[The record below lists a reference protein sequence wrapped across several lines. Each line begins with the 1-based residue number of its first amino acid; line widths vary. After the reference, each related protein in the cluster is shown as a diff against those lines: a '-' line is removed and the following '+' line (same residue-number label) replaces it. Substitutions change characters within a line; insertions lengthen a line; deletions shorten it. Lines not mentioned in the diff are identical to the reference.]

1 VRAAS
6 RSLAAAALAAAC
18 LAGAPARAAIIVDS
32 GDPRCV
38 SLPGSFPPG
47 LDWLDGGA
55 GIALVASFSPAV
67 AVPVDM
73 GSLPPAPTLPGPFA
87 DLRSAIAD
95 DACGGARDPQLDG
108 IVAPGPELAFATASS
123 CESVAFLDPA
133 SAGLADLS
141 VAVPAGLPI
150 SFPFNP
156 APGTSELRAAISTR
170 ACLEAPAPGLDSR
183 GDPIAPGCQPGVPS
197 YYTSFTSGAARVGDR
212 LFVSTSNLGAGAGT
226 LDPQFLPG
234 SVLVFDLDED
244 PPGIAPNPETPVVFT
259 SGFNPTHVTAYT
271 TPGGRELVLVG
282 VSGATGLVTD
292 DPTTPEREAGGVA
305 LGPAA
310 IDVIDAQQIRRIATI
325 PLGLAALSFERL
337 GIDPTGRVAMV
348 GSAVAR
354 EVLAV
359 DLAPLDALDP
369 DAPPVLLADAA
380 IFDADHPLELPG
392 IAAGAPPET
401 CPGYVVGVEFSS
413 DGERAYA
420 ADFCDGTLSVVATDL
435 DGDPPVPVPA
445 ARFEVSGVVELVAS
459 VGPDSLGFPRAPGA
473 LRVRPGRPGIDFEGP
488 ELAFLVGLPEGL
500 LCGVTVPAPEPSAD
514 VLRLVCGG
522 ALAILA
528 VRCGRREMST
538 IRTGGAT

>member
-6 RSLAAAALAAAC
+6 RPLAGAALAAAC
-18 LAGAPARAAIIVDS
+18 LAGAPSRAAIIVDS

-47 LDWLDGGA
+47 LDWLDGAG

-67 AVPVDM
+67 AVPVDL
-73 GSLPPAPTLPGPFA
+73 GSVPPAPTLPGPFS

-95 DACGGARDPQLDG
+95 DACDGSRDPQLDG
-108 IVAPGPELAFATASS
+108 LVAPGPELAFATASS

-141 VAVPAGLPI
+141 VGVPADLPI
-150 SFPFNP
+150 AFPFNP
-156 APGTSELRAAISTR
+156 SPGTSELRAAISTR
-170 ACLEAPAPGLDSR
+170 ACLEPPAPALDSR
-183 GDPIAPGCQPGVPS
+183 GDPIALGCRPGLPS
-197 YYTSFTSGAARVGDR
+197 YYTSFTSGAARAAGR

-244 PPGIAPNPETPVVFT
+244 PPGVAPNPETPVVFT

-292 DPTTPEREAGGVA
+292 DPMTPEREAGGVA
-305 LGPAA
+305 LSAAA
-310 IDVIDAQQIRRIATI
+310 IDVIDAEQIRRIATF

-337 GIDPTGRVAMV
+337 AIDPTGRVAMI

-359 DLAPLDALDP
+359 DLAPLDALAP
-369 DAPPVLLADAA
+369 DAPPVLLEDAV
-380 IFDADHPLELPG
+380 IFDAQHPLALPG

-420 ADFCDGTLSVVATDL
+420 ADFCDGTLSVIATGL

-445 ARFEVSGVVELVAS
+445 ARFEVREVVELVAS
-459 VGPDSLGFPRAPGA
+459 LGPDSLGFPRAPGA
-473 LRVRPGRPGIDFEGP
+473 LRVRPGRPGIDFTGP
-488 ELAFLVGLPEGL
+488 EVAFLVGLPEGL

-514 VLRLVCGG
+514 VLRLVCAG
-522 ALAILA
+522 ALGILA
-528 VRCGRREMST
+528 ARGRRPGRMT
-538 IRTGGAT
+538 TRRGGTT